1 MSENNSISE
10 AASLQKISLL
20 PQPDQQRK
28 LDDKEK
34 NELDKLINREL
45 LLEKRMVVAEAE
57 KHGTYDEQEISKGKI
72 VIRQLRRDR
81 QEYDW
86 LLGGGGI
93 TADDHQKRLV
103 EIDESI
109 REQVEILEDFGY
121 QGDELSSIPTDKQ
134 HSPASNQLDTDRST
148 GSTAV
153 EGGELPPD
161 ENLAEEMTAQ
171 SNTVSGEKIISD
183 LHSLLKEWI
192 EDFIKEQGK
201 KPSALQLSNIVGA
214 KWRSEKANRV
224 IESVEPDKE
233 DHDYLRIYPY
243 RGSSL
248 GKKRLQNILGRKQL
262 AKLGVKIP
270 PRN

>member
-103 EIDESI
+103 EIDE
-109 REQVEILEDFGY
+109 
-121 QGDELSSIPTDKQ
+121 
-134 HSPASNQLDTDRST
+134 
-148 GSTAV
+148 
-153 EGGELPPD
+153 
-161 ENLAEEMTAQ
+161 
-171 SNTVSGEKIISD
+171 
-183 LHSLLKEWI
+183 
-192 EDFIKEQGK
+192 
-201 KPSALQLSNIVGA
+201 
-214 KWRSEKANRV
+214 
-224 IESVEPDKE
+224 
-233 DHDYLRIYPY
+233 
-243 RGSSL
+243 
-248 GKKRLQNILGRKQL
+248 
-262 AKLGVKIP
+262 
-270 PRN
+270 